1 MPAQMISPPSLVT
14 DDGNPRAV
22 GVEIEFAGLSCE
34 RAAGLVSDLFGGRLE
49 RVDPHF
55 FKVLETR
62 FGTVE
67 VALDSQYVHPDEPQ
81 AA

>member
-1 MPAQMISPPSLVT
+1 MMPAQMISSTL
-14 DDGNPRAV
+14 PRYRRRQRRRRV

-67 VALDSQYVHPDEPQ
+67 VALDFAVRPS
-81 AA
+81 